1 MIDGEF
7 HYYPDNSADNEP
19 VLITCEFEKRNIEYQ
34 MWVDAKPLGNGLIM
48 GAPLI
53 KRGILATRNAFE
65 NNSAQIRVLEQLK
78 SDNSKLLAKHEAA
91 GKALKDINLN
101 IVSLDKSIKD
111 KEVAVAAY
119 SAVLDSR
126 VLL

>member
-1 MIDGEF
+1 M
-7 HYYPDNSADNEP
+7 
-19 VLITCEFEKRNIEYQ
+19 
-34 MWVDAKPLGNGLIM
+34 
-48 GAPLI
+48 APFN
-53 KRGILATRNAFE
+53 KEGGILTTRNAFE
-65 NNSAQIRVLEQLK
+65 NNSAQISGVLEQLK

-91 GKALKDINLN
+91 GKALEDINLN

-126 VLL
+126 SIAMNFNHKSGVLNDVDDPLANDGFGFNTPGAMPA